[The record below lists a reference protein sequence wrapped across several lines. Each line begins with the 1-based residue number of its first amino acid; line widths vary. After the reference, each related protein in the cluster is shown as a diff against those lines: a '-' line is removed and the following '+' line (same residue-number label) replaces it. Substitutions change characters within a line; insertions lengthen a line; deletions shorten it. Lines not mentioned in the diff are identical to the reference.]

1 MVVALHSPNGAQT
14 TLDLGNF
21 ATSRVIDEL
30 RRVNGVGD
38 VRLFGSEYAMRIW
51 LDPAKLVAYNLS
63 AAEALAA
70 VREQNS
76 QIAGGQI
83 GAQPTAPGAA
93 LNATV
98 VTPNRFPR
106 PEQFRPLLLRANP
119 AGPTVPLSAVGR
131 VEPGRGNYAV
141 S

>member
-38 VRLFGSEYAMRIW
+38 VQLFGSEYAMRIW
-51 LDPAKLVAYNLS
+51 LDTAKLVAYNLS
-63 AAEALAA
+63 AAEALEA
-70 VREQNS
+70 VREQNR

-83 GAQPTAPGAA
+83 GDQPTAPGAA
-93 LNATV
+93 LKATV
-98 VTPNRFPR
+98 VTQNRFTS
-106 PEQFRPLLLRANP
+106 PEQCAQSLTRANP
-119 AGPTVPLSAVGR
+119 DVPTITLSQVGR
-131 VEPGRGNYAV
+131 VDPR
-141 S
+141 